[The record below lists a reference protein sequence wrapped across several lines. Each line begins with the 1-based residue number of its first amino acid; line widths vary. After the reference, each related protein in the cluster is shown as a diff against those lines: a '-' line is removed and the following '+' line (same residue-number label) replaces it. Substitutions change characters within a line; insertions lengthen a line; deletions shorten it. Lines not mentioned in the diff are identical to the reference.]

1 MAISTPCSSTAVLST
16 RWRVVIGL
24 FTAPFIYATLDSLT
38 INDVRLITTAG
49 GRASFLRLGTSV
61 APTPGPSTTSPPPT
75 VFWGRVGF
83 LGFSHPYGEFGE
95 NFFSLGAPWGAAFKG
110 DPPHLLLQ
118 PRSRPS
124 FPFWR
129 GLPPVFWGSQAKDLK
144 PTRGLA
150 WRGDKIQLL
159 ANAGCFGGFRN

>member
-1 MAISTPCSSTAVLST
+1 MARCNRAVHGTLHLCYPRFTDNKRRSTNYHRRRPCLLPSPRDERRPHS
-16 RWRVVIGL
+16 R
-24 FTAPFIYATLDSLT
+24 PFHHI
-38 INDVRLITTAG
+38 
-49 GRASFLRLGTSV
+49 
-61 APTPGPSTTSPPPT
+61 PPQN

-83 LGFSHPYGEFGE
+83 LGFSHQSGEFGE
-95 NFFSLGAPWGAAFKG
+95 NFFSLGAPWGAAFIG
-110 DPPHLLLQ
+110 DPPQLLLQ

-150 WRGDKIQLL
+150 RRGDKIQLL